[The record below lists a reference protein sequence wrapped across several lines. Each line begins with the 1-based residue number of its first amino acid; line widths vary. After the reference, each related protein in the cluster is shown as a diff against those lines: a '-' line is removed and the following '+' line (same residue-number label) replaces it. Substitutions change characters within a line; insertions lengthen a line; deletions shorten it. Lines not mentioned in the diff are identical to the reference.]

1 MKNGKKTCLTGIYI
15 YIHNSDTNM
24 NIMYVHCGYNVYIM
38 CIYDE
43 K

>member
-1 MKNGKKTCLTGIYI
+1 MKKWQKNMFNRYI